1 LRSAN
6 HIASQFEEARNS
18 FTLPEA
24 IDFIN
29 PTASTTST
37 ADENVITVDTTLPTS
52 EASDSTFANL
62 DADRDIGMKVSG
74 VEHRPSDAASPQ
86 VDTASDDQTTEYA
99 LLDSLS
105 QSFGA
110 ATPSAD
116 DPIDTNAQDEDP
128 WTIIVPEQLE
138 TPPNSVI
145 DSQREMADDNELL
158 GAVPETQTPQE
169 DQTEVSADD
178 HSHSVDG
185 SHTARLAYTKHNYPL
200 HAYMEKLNVFL
211 MKLDVVES
219 YGSQHVRERRK
230 EVARSIEK
238 EAERIEALVRD
249 IWRRHS
255 Q

>member
-1 LRSAN
+1 MD
-6 HIASQFEEARNS
+6 I
-18 FTLPEA
+18 
-24 IDFIN
+24 
-29 PTASTTST
+29 
-37 ADENVITVDTTLPTS
+37 TLPTS
-52 EASDSTFANL
+52 EASDSTFTNL
-62 DADRDIGMKVSG
+62 DADRDVGMKASG
-74 VEHRPSDAASPQ
+74 VEHGPEDPASRQ
-86 VDTASDDQTTEYA
+86 VETTSDDQTTEYE

-105 QSFGA
+105 QSPA
-110 ATPSAD
+110 LSAG
-116 DPIDTNAQDEDP
+116 DPVDTNAQDEDP

-138 TPPNSVI
+138 TPSNSVT
-145 DSQREMADDNELL
+145 DSQREVATDDNESL
-158 GAVPETQTPQE
+158 GAVPETQTPQASLE
-169 DQTEVSADD
+169 DQTEVSVDD
-178 HSHSVDG
+178 HSADD

-219 YGSQHVRERRK
+219 HGSQQVRERRK